1 MTEENVFIKKV
12 IEARN
17 HEVEQRRYVAA
28 GLAEGYKRDHTEKMR
43 DAFVNIQKTIEAID
57 RAIQDEKGLAVP
69 PSNPEDQDGPAEI
82 EEGGPIL
89 PLL

>member
-1 MTEENVFIKKV
+1 MAEENVFIKKL

-28 GLAEGYKRDHTEKMR
+28 ELAQGYKRDHTEKLR
-43 DAFVNIQKTIEAID
+43 DAFISIQKTIEVID
-57 RAIQDEKGLAVP
+57 RAIQDEKGLAAP
-69 PSNPEDQDGPAEI
+69 LSNPEDQAEPAEI

>member
-1 MTEENVFIKKV
+1 MTEENVFIKGL

-17 HEVEQRRYVAA
+17 HEIEQRRYVAA
-28 GLAEGYKRDHTEKMR
+28 QLAEGYKRDHTEKMR
-43 DAFVNIQKTIEAID
+43 DAFISIQRTIQAID
-57 RAIQDEKGLAVP
+57 RAIQDEKGLAAP
-69 PSNPEDQDGPAEI
+69 QSHPEDQAEPLEI